1 MIRFLDSLLP
11 FFLAVFCSKPQTG
24 VIRSA
29 VVFPLATPRT
39 RTFSTFHIHQ
49 NESRG
54 VKKPPGSVFGQ
65 GNRRESRF
73 INVGVNSA
81 RTGRGRP

>member
-1 MIRFLDSLLP
+1 MTHFPGCFQFENPDRCDSLSSSL
-11 FFLAVFCSKPQTG
+11 S
-24 VIRSA
+24 S
-29 VVFPLATPRT
+29 LATPRT